1 MNPCQ
6 LHSSTHSCL
15 HSDLIMSWVRARAA
29 LEQFSPICIL
39 FFSNWRRKDIY
50 SPTEMLWGITVQR
63 QHVALVHWAVPHHGA
78 AHTEDALVLFCS
90 HCSVK
95 LRLHL
100 KWIREQLLT
109 PCWFQIKTKAMLKY
123 QFLLP
128 QVLSISGPIK
138 QDLWGSVLKLGWF
151 SILVNDSACRKD
163 STKVHTLRKIADAF
177 KGPFRIQNSLEEM
190 KKHPQIKQKSQLKA
204 TVKHWAKEGEN
215 RWTNI

>member
-1 MNPCQ
+1 
-6 LHSSTHSCL
+6 
-15 HSDLIMSWVRARAA
+15 MSWVRARAA

-163 STKVHTLRKIADAF
+163 STQLVERCTHWGRLQMLLKVLSEFRTVLRKW
-177 KGPFRIQNSLEEM
+177 R
-190 KKHPQIKQKSQLKA
+190 
-204 TVKHWAKEGEN
+204 
-215 RWTNI
+215 NILRSSKNLN